1 MGAINPDAAEE
12 FEQVSE
18 RHTYLS
24 SQLEDMRLARK
35 TLARIVNVIDER
47 MRDDFVTFEQ
57 VNANFSDI
65 FSTLFPGGQA
75 HLSL

>member
-35 TLARIVNVIDER
+35 TLGPNR
-47 MRDDFVTFEQ
+47 Q
-57 VNANFSDI
+57 C
-65 FSTLFPGGQA
+65 
-75 HLSL
+75 H